1 MTAPLLKAETPA
13 DAPAADALI
22 ERAFGPGRLVKVSER
37 VREIARQRPD
47 LSFCAFQGEVL
58 TGCVRL
64 WDIRVGERALVFLGP
79 LAVESGAR
87 NVGTG
92 QALVNRACEAAEAAG
107 APGVLLVGDLP
118 YFARMGFEPAGDGV
132 VLPGPVDQRRVLVRW
147 LSAPGV
153 SPKALQG
160 PVTGP

>member
-1 MTAPLLKAETPA
+1 MTAPILKAETPA
-13 DAPAADALI
+13 AAPAADALI

-37 VREIARQRPD
+37 VREIARYRPD

-64 WDIRVGERALVFLGP
+64 WDIKVGDAPLLFLGP

-87 NVGTG
+87 NTGTG
-92 QALVNRACEAAEAAG
+92 QALVNRACEAARAAG
-107 APGVLLVGDLP
+107 EPCVLLVGDPP
-118 YFARMGFEPAGDGV
+118 YFARMGFEAAGNGV

-147 LSAPGV
+147 LGAPGE
-153 SPKALQG
+153 LRG

>member
-1 MTAPLLKAETPA
+1 MTAPILKAETPA
-13 DAPAADALI
+13 AASAADALI

-37 VREIARQRPD
+37 VREIARYRPD

-64 WDIRVGERALVFLGP
+64 WDIKAGDEPLLFLGP

-87 NVGTG
+87 NTGTG
-92 QALVNRACEAAEAAG
+92 QALVNRACEAAALAG
-107 APGVLLVGDLP
+107 EPCVLLVGDPP
-118 YFARMGFEPAGDGV
+118 YFSRMGFEAAGNGV

-147 LSAPGV
+147 LKTPGLLRG
-153 SPKALQG
+153 A
-160 PVTGP
+160 VTGP